1 MLFCFECRLARM
13 EVDVRR
19 NFGFLYS
26 YTGRTLFIVFIATI
40 CFGAT
45 GGSQDSNGILGIVCG
60 TITFLNA
67 FFNCFVIYQHPA
79 FTREGGIDRNAD
91 PGAMYTSGEVLAAQG
106 AGEAARRNPDL
117 AMKAGTAAIGY
128 AASNPG
134 ARKAAVNYAMENPD
148 QARNMVG
155 AYNGQPKPES
165 GGNDNPFA

>member
-1 MLFCFECRLARM
+1 M

-45 GGSQDSNGILGIVCG
+45 GGTGDNSGALGIACG
-60 TITFLNA
+60 TVTFINA

-91 PGAMYTSGEVLAAQG
+91 PGAMYVSGEVLAAQG

-128 AASNPG
+128 AAENPG
-134 ARKAAVNYAMENPD
+134 ARKAAIGYAMDNPE
-148 QARNMVG
+148 QARNVAG
-155 AYNGQPKPES
+155 AYQGQPKS